1 MEVLCVSFVVPFVR
15 RRMFIPLHTFVRN
28 LAMQRVK
35 KGAMRSA
42 PIGLRGRL
50 RLSVCLSVCPTTASG
65 VSVKAAAIA
74 HRLEIGEGR
83 SVAVN

>member
-1 MEVLCVSFVVPFVR
+1 MYEGTICLMKRIISMEVLCVSFVVPFVR

-50 RLSVCLSVCPTTASG
+50 RLSVCLSVPR
-65 VSVKAAAIA
+65 
-74 HRLEIGEGR
+74 RLPVYR
-83 SVAVN
+83 